1 MKDIIVAIDFSK
13 GSIHAL
19 EYALE
24 LAGKLSS
31 DVMLVWVDDQPA
43 PVFPAISDAAGKRD
57 EAAKMLDELIA
68 TYKKDF
74 KGGKL
79 LAKTRKGKVY
89 QEIAAQ
95 AKINGCSLIV
105 TGTHGVQGYE
115 EYWVGSNAN
124 RIVTHAG
131 CPVITVQNNY
141 ALENNRTNCIV
152 VPLDHS
158 PSTLHKIPFV
168 VNFAVKTGAGI
179 CLLGIN
185 ASPLKSIQRL
195 INDAVIKAESYIKKN
210 NVECMAE
217 FIQTNDI
224 TTAIIEYTNKIDGG
238 MIALVSQA
246 NDPSTHVILGQ
257 ASQQLINYSPVPVL
271 CLHPIDNFK
280 I

>member
-1 MKDIIVAIDFSK
+1 MNNIIVAMDFSK

-24 LAGKLSS
+24 LAGKLAS
-31 DVMLVWVDDQPA
+31 DVMLVWVDDQP
-43 PVFPAISDAAGKRD
+43 VPALPGIAETSGKRED
-57 EAAKMLDELIA
+57 AVKMLDELIA
-68 TYKKDF
+68 TYKNEY
-74 KGGKL
+74 KGAKL
-79 LAKTRKGKVY
+79 TAKVRKGKVY

-95 AKINGCSLIV
+95 AKVNGCSLIV

-141 ALENNRTNCIV
+141 PLENDRTNCIV

-195 INDAVIKAESYIKKN
+195 INDAVAKAESYLKKN

-224 TTAIIEYTNKIDGG
+224 TTAIIEYTNKIAGG
-238 MIALVSQA
+238 MIAVVSQA

-271 CLHPIDNFK
+271 CLHPVDNFK
-280 I
+280 L